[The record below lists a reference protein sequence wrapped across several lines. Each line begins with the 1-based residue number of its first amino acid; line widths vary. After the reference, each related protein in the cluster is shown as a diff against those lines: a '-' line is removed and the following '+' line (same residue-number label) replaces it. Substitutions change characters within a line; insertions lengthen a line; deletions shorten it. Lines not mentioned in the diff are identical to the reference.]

1 MALNIP
7 AFDNPFDPANPFVNA
22 YGWNSFVSLD
32 LFSGTGRVVVN
43 VNPSP
48 AAWQNPPIGQRSI
61 ALGEKVA
68 DATYDAEG
76 NQLTP
81 EVRIKTLAEL
91 MANPTFAAAFNVIGS
106 ELYSE
111 VQKHPDFAGSTQV

>member
-7 AFDNPFDPANPFVNA
+7 TFPNPFDPSNPLQNA

-43 VNPSP
+43 INPTP
-48 AAWQNPPIGQRSI
+48 EAWQNQPICQRSI

-68 DATYDAEG
+68 DATYDDAG

-81 EVRIKTLAEL
+81 EVRIKTLAEM
-91 MANPTFAAAFNVIGS
+91 MANPTFAQAFNVIGS

-111 VQKHPDFAGSTQV
+111 VQNHPDFAGSIQV